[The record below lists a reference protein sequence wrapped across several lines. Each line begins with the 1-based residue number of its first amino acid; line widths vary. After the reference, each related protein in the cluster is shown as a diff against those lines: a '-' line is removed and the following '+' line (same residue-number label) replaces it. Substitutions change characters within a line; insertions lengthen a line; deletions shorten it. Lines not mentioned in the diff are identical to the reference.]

1 MDLQMKIAIV
11 GSSKATFLQA
21 EEEIRKIIAVNKPCV
36 IISGNA
42 DGIDSIADRIA
53 GEMNVKTIIYPPKT
67 KNLEGYRERNMLI
80 AKNCDKLYNIVLEK
94 NPKDMGSC
102 YHHKVHTHYR
112 SGGCWTENMAKQLGK
127 QVMVIEI

>member
-1 MDLQMKIAIV
+1 MKIAIV
-11 GSSKATFLQA
+11 GSSKATFNQA

-53 GEMNVKTIIYPPKT
+53 GEMDVKTIIYPPKT
-67 KNLEGYRERNMLI
+67 KNWKGYKERNSLI
-80 AKNCDKLYNIVLEK
+80 ALRCDKLYNLVLKKE
-94 NPKDMGSC
+94 PKDMGSC

-112 SGGCWTENMAKQLGK
+112 SGGCWTENYAKQLGK